1 MADELDTRGRL
12 CRDASDLEDT
22 LNRAVNMASI
32 AVMLLTSAFT
42 PTTAMWSIT
51 RNAGKKTIAPHLSF
65 IHKQDEETLL
75 WTIYELHAEIRSA
88 RDQFCGTDDD
98 APEKAVAEATADQLT
113 PE

>member
-1 MADELDTRGRL
+1 MPRRERPGRYPQPSRQHGVHRSHVADLGVYAHYGDVEYHAK
-12 CRDASDLEDT
+12 CRKEDY
-22 LNRAVNMASI
+22 RPSPI
-32 AVMLLTSAFT
+32 
-42 PTTAMWSIT
+42 
-51 RNAGKKTIAPHLSF
+51 F

-75 WTIYELHAEIRSA
+75 WTIYELHAQIRSA